1 MGFSSLGNS
10 SSPRPC
16 ELHREKR
23 YPEPCWLL
31 AYMFHNRAEN
41 AGPGRVSGCQGC
53 TAYNLLGTPGT
64 EVTWPRDLS
73 HILQARHYVKAEPGP
88 EGRDK
93 PLGARLVVQGT
104 LNSPEGTYASQAMK
118 FPSTGDLQLM
128 LHREWA
134 A

>member
-1 MGFSSLGNS
+1 
-10 SSPRPC
+10 
-16 ELHREKR
+16 
-23 YPEPCWLL
+23 
-31 AYMFHNRAEN
+31 MFHNRAEN

-88 EGRDK
+88 EG
-93 PLGARLVVQGT
+93 
-104 LNSPEGTYASQAMK
+104 TYASQAMK